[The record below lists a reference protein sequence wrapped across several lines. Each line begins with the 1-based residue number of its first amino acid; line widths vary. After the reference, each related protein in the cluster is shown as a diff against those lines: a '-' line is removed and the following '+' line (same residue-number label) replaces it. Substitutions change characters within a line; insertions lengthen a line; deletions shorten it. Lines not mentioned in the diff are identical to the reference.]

1 MEHFTGTMVKA
12 HTGKDPLITIWDKP
26 NLSGMCAS
34 ITDPKFIDTV
44 IEELQKVKI
53 ILDKSENLWY
63 NNAKRWEKWNGL
75 EFIGA
80 MERSVAFI

>member
-1 MEHFTGTMVKA
+1 MEHFKGTMVQA
-12 HTGKDPLITIWDKP
+12 RIGRDPLITIWDKP

-53 ILDKSENLWY
+53 ILDKSENL
-63 NNAKRWEKWNGL
+63 
-75 EFIGA
+75 
-80 MERSVAFI
+80 